1 MAPKRGRRDDDA
13 PAASASTTF
22 ATSTGAP
29 TTHTAA
35 DAPASATNARP
46 KKPAR
51 TRKRWLPEEEAALY
65 AGVQKHGVGAWA
77 IILATNPDA
86 FDAQRTPI
94 DLKDKWR
101 VLTTRRNAAAP
112 PPPIDLAHLP
122 RATVTR
128 LRQAGITKRPRDPSP
143 DRSARTEPVS
153 VAPPTDLPTRARA
166 TAETEVTEETAA
178 TDEGDVTMDAS
189 GDAGVPDAPL
199 APFVEPLRT
208 AVPSITFPAPST
220 APFPAPPVAPFSAV
234 PTNPFAALTASSG
247 FGTTPGFLPFDDLAT
262 ANLLDSLLQAS
273 AAPTSLLPPPGPVAV
288 PLSTGSS
295 SSPSTSSSSSSAS
308 SLAPAPTPPMLPW
321 AAPSLASLGLLEE
334 LPLPPPPQR
343 VVAAFQPAPPVYQ
356 FGLAPLAPSPPTAAG
371 SGDSTWVPGLTP
383 PASSSSASS
392 SRSRATPGPVTIV
405 HGCIPIVVL
414 SPPLAEANSDHHHE
428 MLADLIAAAS
438 PTLRNDPVFMDD
450 GDDHGGPTI
459 MDEID
464 EDGPVSRNDP
474 NFYDYD
480 AEDDDAASDHG
491 TVVSRSDD
499 GGSAE
504 EDDWPDLAALP
515 SLFPDDEAHERHVT
529 EQRVREA
536 IESGK
541 HISKKQVAKMYV
553 KLQKMHG
560 VPKNEVIGLPPFKR
574 HGRGWSRSRS
584 RSRSQPRSGSRFRN
598 AYEGDAHMAER
609 ENELRDLDRA
619 DDAAAIAHQEDDG
632 GEPRGHAQCFHFD
645 CYGRDS
651 SDLHGH
657 NHCRRY
663 DGHHHHEGND
673 DAHPHPHSHGDDD
686 GDHTRR
692 RQWFHHYHHPHDRDP
707 PVPSDFFNTRHH
719 PAPALAVPSEPVL
732 LRIFERRHA
741 DIIAKL
747 KRKKEEQARC
757 GPAAVEA
764 EAEAAAAA
772 APLESAPRPAASD
785 ADTLP
790 AAGEAH
796 VLELADMLDAVL
808 QLDPETRDKSLE
820 QIATRGF
827 TKSHKHHHMRHMRH
841 HGDPEARQRL
851 FARKHPHAE
860 LVGGY
865 GFGFGGVSDDEDG
878 DAGRKTPQQQQQP
891 WDEVLGQFRAA
902 DQVARERGAP
912 AAKGPIAVSVGE
924 KASLVERG
932 VDMDRGRHHECQRLH
947 GGRGHSRYH
956 SRRRERIGAADE

>member
-1 MAPKRGRRDDDA
+1 MAPKRGRRDDDT
-13 PAASASTTF
+13 PAVSASATL
-22 ATSTGAP
+22 ATLNGAP
-29 TTHTAA
+29 TTPAAA
-35 DAPASATNARP
+35 DAPESATKART

-143 DRSARTEPVS
+143 DRSVRTEPIA
-153 VAPPTDLPTRARA
+153 VAPPTDLPARA
-166 TAETEVTEETAA
+166 LRATLETAA

-189 GDAGVPDAPL
+189 GDAGVPVASL
-199 APFVEPLRT
+199 APFVEPLGP
-208 AVPSITFPAPST
+208 AVPAIAFPAPST
-220 APFPAPPVAPFSAV
+220 APFPALPVAPFSDVSA
-234 PTNPFAALTASSG
+234 NPFAAFTASTG

-273 AAPTSLLPPPGPVAV
+273 AATSLPAPPGPVAV

-295 SSPSTSSSSSSAS
+295 SSSSTSSSSAPSP
-308 SLAPAPTPPMLPW
+308 APAPTPPMLPW

-334 LPLPPPPQR
+334 LPLPPPPR
-343 VVAAFQPAPPVYQ
+343 RIATAFPPAPPVYQ
-356 FGLAPLAPSPPTAAG
+356 FGLAPLAPSPPTTV
-371 SGDSTWVPGLTP
+371 SGDPTWVPGLTP
-383 PASSSSASS
+383 PASSSSASSPPSS

-405 HGCIPIVVL
+405 HGCIPIVVP
-414 SPPLAEANSDHHHE
+414 SPPLAEANSDHHHHD

-450 GDDHGGPTI
+450 GDGDGPAVMNGI
-459 MDEID
+459 DDE
-464 EDGPVSRNDP
+464 GPVSPDDP

-480 AEDDDAASDHG
+480 AEDDGDAASDHD
-491 TVVSRSDD
+491 SAPHSDD
-499 GGSAE
+499 DGGGSAE
-504 EDDWPDLAALP
+504 EGDWPDLAALP

-541 HISKKQVAKMYV
+541 IISKKQVAKMYV

-560 VPKNEVIGLPPFKR
+560 VPKSEVVGLPPHKR

-584 RSRSQPRSGSRFRN
+584 RSRSGSRTRH
-598 AYEGDAHMAER
+598 AHGGDAHMAER
-609 ENELRDLDRA
+609 EDRCHHRHERRREPDRA
-619 DDAAAIAHQEDDG
+619 DDADVAAHQDDDG
-632 GEPRGHAQCFHFD
+632 GDPRGRAHCFHHD
-645 CYGRDS
+645 CYSRDS
-651 SDLHGH
+651 GDPHGH
-657 NHCRRY
+657 DRCRRY
-663 DGHHHHEGND
+663 EGYRHEGDD
-673 DAHPHPHSHGDDD
+673 DAHPHPHSHGDD
-686 GDHTRR
+686 GDDARR
-692 RQWFHHYHHPHDRDP
+692 RQWYHHNHHPHDRDP
-707 PVPSDFFNTRHH
+707 PMPSDFFNTRHH
-719 PAPALAVPSEPVL
+719 PAPALSVPSEPVL

-747 KRKKEEQARC
+747 KKKKEDQAWCNR
-757 GPAAVEA
+757 AVA
-764 EAEAAAAA
+764 EAEDEVPIET
-772 APLESAPRPAASD
+772 APGPTATD
-785 ADTLP
+785 ALP
-790 AAGEAH
+790 VAGEAH

-827 TKSHKHHHMRHMRH
+827 TKNHKHHHMRHMRH
-841 HGDPEARQRL
+841 HGDPEARQRM

-865 GFGFGGVSDDEDG
+865 GFGFGGVSDDEEG
-878 DAGRKTPQQQQQP
+878 EAGGKTPQHPQQA
-891 WDEVLGQFRAA
+891 WDEVLGQFKAA
-902 DQVARERGAP
+902 DQVVRERGAP
-912 AAKGPIAVSVGE
+912 AAKVPIAAGAGE
-924 KASLVERG
+924 KASPVEKD
-932 VDMDRGRHHECQRLH
+932 VDMDRGRHHDCGRHH
-947 GGRGHSRYH
+947 GGRRHSRHH
-956 SRRRERIGAADE
+956 SRRRERAPAGAADE